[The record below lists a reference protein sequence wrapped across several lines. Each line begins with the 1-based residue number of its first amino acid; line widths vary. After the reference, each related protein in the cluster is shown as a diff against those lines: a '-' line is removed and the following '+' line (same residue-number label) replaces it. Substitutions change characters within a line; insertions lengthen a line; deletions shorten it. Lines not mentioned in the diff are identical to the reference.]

1 MLKRI
6 LTGAIGFLIVSFVLF
21 NSGIFLN
28 ISIFFCSMLGLKEI
42 YQALSKKF
50 LYIHTIGYLISI
62 VYLFFLINKINTL
75 KFIILF
81 GLFTISILIF
91 LVFRNTKS
99 NIQDCMITLF
109 GVFYITFLLS
119 FVILIRNKTNGN
131 ILIWLVFI
139 SSWGCDTFAYFT
151 GKLFG
156 KHKLTEKISPKKT
169 IEGSIGGSLGVLLIS
184 WSFVYFF
191 NLNYLYILVCFI
203 ASIFSQFGD
212 LAASAIK
219 RNTSLK
225 DYGIILPGHGGFLD
239 RFDSVLFAAPIIY
252 FLLYIMKI

>member
-1 MLKRI
+1 
-6 LTGAIGFLIVSFVLF
+6 
-21 NSGIFLN
+21 
-28 ISIFFCSMLGLKEI
+28 
-42 YQALSKKF
+42 
-50 LYIHTIGYLISI
+50 
-62 VYLFFLINKINTL
+62 
-75 KFIILF
+75 
-81 GLFTISILIF
+81 
-91 LVFRNTKS
+91 
-99 NIQDCMITLF
+99 MITLF